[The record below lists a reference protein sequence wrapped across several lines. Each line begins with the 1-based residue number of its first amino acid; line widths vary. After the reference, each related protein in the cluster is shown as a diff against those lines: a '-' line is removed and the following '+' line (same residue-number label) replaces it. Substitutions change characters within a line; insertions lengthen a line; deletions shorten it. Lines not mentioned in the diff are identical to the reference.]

1 MLHVII
7 NRNVQEER
15 IVAYLLLR
23 LLVNALSIAVMAR
36 FLPGIHVASNDPA
49 AFVLIGL
56 VFGVINTLLKPL
68 LTLLTCSLVVLTLGL
83 FILVINGF
91 MLWLT
96 AALLPDLFQ
105 IESFWWAILG
115 GIIVSIINMVLES
128 LIGSRDDNNGTQVNI
143 RINP

>member
-1 MLHVII
+1 M
-7 NRNVQEER
+7 
-15 IVAYLLLR
+15 AYLLLR

-56 VFGVINTLLKPL
+56 VFGIINTLLKPL

-96 AALLPDLFQ
+96 AALLPNLFQ
-105 IESFWWAILG
+105 IDNFWWAILG
-115 GIIVSIINMVLES
+115 GVIVSIINMILES
-128 LIGSRDDNNGTQVNI
+128 LIGDRDRKDGTHVDI
-143 RINP
+143 RINQ